1 MQAPVHRGKALPLVM
16 LVSAVLCCGC
26 VHTEK
31 HQLDAQSSEH
41 DLFTSTEH
49 LRIDSAE
56 QAQLEQH
63 TFTTTGPGKEV
74 ERWFAPDGGVAHEI
88 DRSWGPSTA
97 DTTVKADSAK
107 EQHIELDAGT
117 AAAHDGATKVATK
130 DDADTHPAMSCASAG
145 MLWALVGIGV
155 VVLGLKLLARRTV

>member
-1 MQAPVHRGKALPLVM
+1 MKLRLREKLAIWALVTF
-16 LVSAVLCCGC
+16 ALCCGC

-31 HQLDAQSSEH
+31 HQVDATSSEH
-41 DLFTSTEH
+41 DLLTSSEH

-56 QAQLEQH
+56 KAQLEQH

-88 DRSWGPSTA
+88 DRSWGAATA
-97 DTTVKADSAK
+97 EITVKAETSA
-107 EQHIELDAGT
+107 EAHLDLDAGT
-117 AAAHDGATKVATK
+117 AASHDAATKVATK
-130 DDADTHPAMSCASAG
+130 DDTDTHPAMSCASAG

-155 VVLGLKLLARRTV
+155 VVLGLKLLARR